1 MIDLDK
7 YHEFRYEMS
16 ASTTESLIDVLYIG
30 GKYYLKVS
38 LFTS

>member
-7 YHEFRYEMS
+7 YHAVRYEMS
-16 ASTTESLIDVLYIG
+16 ASTTASLIDVPCIS

-38 LFTS
+38 LFIS